1 MLTVKI
7 IKSTFPL
14 LDNIACR
21 EMEHSKR
28 GKCTYSILNSLSLTC
43 FEKVVLCWIAEP
55 EKNSSSPSTTRRPLK
70 FLELLENLWLQLKRS
85 LHILLFKDWADKPTA
100 NYSGSEDIY
109 KHCEDFPYEH
119 SRASR
124 SNAGY
129 WAHWALADTSSGN
142 GFCFNSSFY
151 PAKQIC
157 PWHWDNY
164 QDLVNFIVIILWSV
178 KYCCFL

>member
-1 MLTVKI
+1 MFTVKI

-85 LHILLFKDWADKPTA
+85 LHILLFKDWADKPTV

-124 SNAGY
+124 SNTGY
-129 WAHWALADTSSGN
+129 WDHWALVGTSSWKWLL
-142 GFCFNSSFY
+142 FQQLILPS
-151 PAKQIC
+151 QT
-157 PWHWDNY
+157 
-164 QDLVNFIVIILWSV
+164 DLPVTLRQLPLFSKFHCHHSV
-178 KYCCFL
+178 VC